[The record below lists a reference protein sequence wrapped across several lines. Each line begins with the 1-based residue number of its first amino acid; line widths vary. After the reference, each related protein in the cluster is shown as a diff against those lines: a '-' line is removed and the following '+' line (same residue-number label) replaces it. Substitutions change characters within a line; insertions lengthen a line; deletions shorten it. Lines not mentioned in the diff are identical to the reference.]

1 MSTFTG
7 LFAKFGLGTLMIS
20 FSLFPALSQTV
31 KVDLLNAAPVKTIER
46 KFSRATVTVA
56 GEVSPFRPVPLVSG
70 LPLVQTKGIV
80 KGDGFLYIADTGKD
94 GTHNE
99 PAKIWKLN
107 PKTKDLSVFYQ
118 GPLLVNAKWLFFNPA
133 SGKRPAELF
142 VSDYGV
148 EVSPRTPGTGV
159 GAKVFALPVD
169 ANGDALTPR
178 VLHQGP
184 PLRSPEGITVVGDRV
199 VVADWAAGP
208 ETTLLGRPGTFNR
221 GIAFSIPIEGGKPD
235 LLFPD
240 HLWVTLIAACRY
252 EGPDGNAYL
261 RFIDIDGGRA
271 HKEGAYL
278 PQSGLVAFYRARILS
293 EFPMTLGSLERV
305 VIRELMPL
313 KLDGLILLPGDRVN
327 VELHD
332 GARFTNDQIR
342 TTLHVGKAGAANPPQ
357 VMVESDSDAED
368 LHATVE
374 VIRSN
379 KIIARSLLRSPKVFD
394 LARPLD
400 NKHGGAVRTKF
411 TINMPRLMATA
422 DGTSRGLYL
431 IPANG
436 GVPATLWRGDP
447 FVQPMG
453 VQYSWDGSVL
463 WVTDQSAG
471 PDGTAAV
478 FEVRLPTVAERK
490 QMFREV
496 RNQREI
502 VLQ

>member
-1 MSTFTG
+1 MTTFSSSLVKLG
-7 LFAKFGLGTLMIS
+7 VGTLIS
-20 FSLFPALSQTV
+20 LTWFQVLSQTV
-31 KVDLLNAAPVKTIER
+31 KVDLVSAAPVQAVER
-46 KFSRATVTVA
+46 KFSRATINAA
-56 GEVSPFRPVPLVSG
+56 GKVDPFRPVPLVSG

-94 GTHNE
+94 GIHNV

-107 PKTKDLSVFYQ
+107 PKSKELSVFYQ

-133 SGKRPAELF
+133 SDKRPAELF

-148 EVSPRTPGTGV
+148 EPSPRTPGTGE

-169 ANGDALTPR
+169 ANGNALAPR

-184 PLRSPEGITVVGDRV
+184 PFRSPEGITVVGDNV

-221 GIAFSIPIEGGKPD
+221 GMAFRIPIEGGKPVQ
-235 LLFPD
+235 LFPD
-240 HLWVTLIAACRY
+240 QLWVTLIAACRY
-252 EGPDGNAYL
+252 EGEDGNAYL

-293 EFPMTLGSLERV
+293 EFPMTLGGLERV
-305 VIRELMPL
+305 AIRELMPL
-313 KLDGLILLPGDRVN
+313 NLDASTLRAGDRVN

-332 GARFTNDQIR
+332 GARFTNDQNR
-342 TTLHVGKAGAANPPQ
+342 TTIRISKKGTPYLPEM
-357 VMVESDSDAED
+357 MVESDSEASS
-368 LHATVE
+368 LRATVE
-374 VIRSN
+374 IIRSGKTIGRTLVQSP
-379 KIIARSLLRSPKVFD
+379 KIFDIARPM
-394 LARPLD
+394 D

-453 VQYSWDGSVL
+453 VQYSWDGSTL

-478 FEVRLPTVAERK
+478 FEVRLPTLAERM

-496 RNQREI
+496 RIQKKI
-502 VLQ
+502 LLP

>member
-1 MSTFTG
+1 MAIFSSPFIR
-7 LFAKFGLGTLMIS
+7 FGLGA
-20 FSLFPALSQTV
+20 LFALGWHVAQAQTV
-31 KVDLLNAAPVKTIER
+31 KVDLQSLAPSQAVER
-46 KFSRATVTVA
+46 KFTRLTINATGMA
-56 GEVSPFRPVPLVSG
+56 DPFRPVPLVSG

-107 PKTKDLSVFYQ
+107 PKTKELSVFYQ

-133 SGKRPAELF
+133 SDTRPAELF

-148 EVSPRTPGTGV
+148 EPSPRTPGTGE

-169 ANGDALTPR
+169 SNGDALAPR

-184 PLRSPEGITVVGDRV
+184 PFRSPEGITVVGDSV

-208 ETTLLGRPGTFNR
+208 EITLFGRPGTFNR
-221 GIAFSIPIEGGKPD
+221 GMAFRIPIEGGKPEP
-235 LLFPD
+235 LFPD
-240 HLWVTLIAACRY
+240 QLWVTLIAACRY
-252 EGPDGNAYL
+252 EGEDGNAYL

-271 HKEGAYL
+271 HKDGAYL

-293 EFPMTLGSLERV
+293 EFPMTLGTLERV
-305 VIRELMPL
+305 VIRELIPL
-313 KLDGLILLPGDRVN
+313 NLDGAMLRAGDRVN
-327 VELHD
+327 IELHD
-332 GARFTNDQIR
+332 GARFSNDRTR
-342 TTLHVGKAGAANPPQ
+342 TTVRMSRKGAPKLPE
-357 VMVESDSDAED
+357 MLVESDSDATS
-368 LHATVE
+368 LRATME
-374 VIRSN
+374 VVRAG
-379 KIIARSLLRSPKVFD
+379 KIIGRTLVQSPKIFD
-394 LARPLD
+394 MARPMD

-447 FVQPMG
+447 LVQPMG
-453 VQYSWDGSVL
+453 VQYSWDGTVL

-471 PDGTAAV
+471 PDGTAAI

-496 RNQREI
+496 RTQREI
-502 VLQ
+502 LLP